1 MRGFFVE
8 KILPMTDLISITG
21 TDARYISNVLRMKKG
36 ETLII
41 MDGKGHLFESTIE
54 RLNYKEVKVKV
65 NKSIP
70 PPPSS
75 PIKISLGQA
84 LIKSQAMDY
93 LIQKTTELGIHS
105 IRLFYSERTVIKLKP
120 GRLRNKM
127 DRWTEIMK
135 SACRQCGRALLPALD
150 PPLPF
155 EEIIKNV
162 PGENTLKIL
171 LWENEDKS
179 DLKKAL
185 RSLSPVPRVLT
196 LVGPEGGF
204 TENEI
209 NLARDAG
216 FQIISLGPRI
226 LRAETAAVS
235 LISIVQYEWGDLNL
249 SYGHQATKNPLLTS

>member
-1 MRGFFVE
+1 LRRFFVDT
-8 KILPMTDLISITG
+8 IIPTTGVVSITG
-21 TDARYISNVLRMKKG
+21 KEARHISRVLRMKNG
-36 ETLII
+36 DTLVI
-41 MDGKGHLFESTIE
+41 MDGKGNLFDATLEESH
-54 RLNYKEVKVKV
+54 YKEVKVRI

-75 PIKISLGQA
+75 PIEISLGQA

-93 LIQKTTELGIHS
+93 LIQKTTELGINS

-155 EEIIKNV
+155 EEIIKDA

-204 TENEI
+204 TENEV

-216 FQIISLGPRI
+216 FQIISLGHRI
-226 LRAETAAVS
+226 LRTETAAIS

-249 SYGHQATKNPLLTS
+249 SYGHQATKNPLLAS